1 MFNLHDDAYWGEKN
15 NPDKPIF
22 TEKLMNLKNR
32 LEEIKN
38 GNSSVWSAKL

>member
-1 MFNLHDDAYWGEKN
+1 MCYLHDDAHWRGKN